1 MPKKPHVVYNREDV
15 VIKTTKYV
23 QEDLRDMSDFILSC
37 CSTADMPKSF
47 FEERNVAYVCFHFN
61 MDGKDYPDDLGESMP
76 FPEFY
81 KRIEEG
87 AQPTTS
93 QVNVDEFTN
102 FFEPF
107 LKEGKDILHVSLS
120 SGLSGSF
127 NSASIAAR
135 DLMEKYPER
144 TIKVVDSL
152 GASSGFGVLMTY
164 LADLRDE
171 GKSITEVYDWAE
183 KNKLRVHHWFFSTD
197 LTSYKRGG
205 RISATSAMVG
215 TLLGICPLLNMDNE
229 GHLIPRKKIRTK
241 KKVIEELVNM
251 MKEHVEDGPDYKGYC
266 YISNSACEE
275 DAEKVRDLVE
285 AYCPNLKGKVLIN
298 SIGTVIGSH
307 TGPGTVA
314 LFFLGDER
322 VD

>member
-1 MPKKPHVVYNREDV
+1 
-15 VIKTTKYV
+15 
-23 QEDLRDMSDFILSC
+23 MSDFILSC

-164 LADLRDE
+164 LADLKDE
-171 GKSITEVYDWAE
+171 GKSLTEVYDWAE

-307 TGPGTVA
+307 SGPGTVA